1 MRENFDIALRTL
13 FDQWGAFAD
22 HPSDPGGMTNLGVT
36 RHVWERWVG
45 REVPESEMRALTPE
59 LVTPMFKATV
69 WDAVGGDELPSGV
82 DVVVFDLAVNSGP
95 RYAVQVLQKL
105 LGAELGGLVT
115 PDMLSRAASADP
127 RKLIS
132 DYTAE
137 RLAYLRRIPFWSTSG
152 EDWTKRVAAV
162 QAVADSLVV

>member
-1 MRENFDIALRTL
+1 MKENFDVTLRTL
-13 FDQWGAFAD
+13 FEQWGALAD

-59 LVTPMFKATV
+59 LVTPMFKATL
-69 WDAVGGDELPSGV
+69 WDAIGGGELPSGV

-105 LGAELGGLVT
+105 LGAELGGLVN
-115 PDMLSRAASADP
+115 PDMLSRASSADP
-127 RKLIS
+127 SKLIS
-132 DYTAE
+132 DYTEE
-137 RLAYLRRIPFWSTSG
+137 RLAYLRMIPDWITSE
-152 EDWTKRVAAV
+152 EDRTKRVAAV
-162 QAVADSLVV
+162 KAVAESLVD